1 MKERITEKDL
11 DGNRMDEE
19 IKQILKD
26 HPEIIDYILTPDWVF
41 TSFRLNAYMAFEVR
55 KSELYLE
62 VTE

>member
-1 MKERITEKDL
+1 
-11 DGNRMDEE
+11 MDEQ